1 MLPSENSDYVSTSIS
16 RAILSRL
23 DRVHR
28 RRKIGIYAGPPGIGK
43 TVTLERFQA
52 ENPGRVAIATLLP
65 GPKGGVGAVMAGHL
79 MLKAIGA
86 VVGGGWGDR
95 APSGRLDLMSE
106 LHHAICGWAEIPV
119 GSQRRGGKVQ
129 DVPPLTMVF
138 DEAQYISK
146 DALEFLRHIFDAK
159 TSHTP
164 VKVSMFFIGNAEFS
178 LAPLASG
185 NNVFSDSFGDRCF
198 EPETWSYDHVTDDD
212 LRLVADHL
220 CLIDADGLDFVLSH
234 FSRRRDRSFRRLTE
248 LLDELDEE
256 SNGQSISRNHV
267 AAVLGLA

>member
-1 MLPSENSDYVSTSIS
+1 MLPSENTDYISTSIS

-43 TVTLERFQA
+43 TITLEQFRA
-52 ENPGRVAIATLLP
+52 EHTGRVAITTLLP

-86 VVGGGWGDR
+86 VVGMGWGEVR
-95 APSGRLDLMSE
+95 PVGRMDLTSA
-106 LHHAICGWAEIPV
+106 LHNAICDWAEVPV
-119 GSQRRGGKVQ
+119 DKRRRGGKVQ
-129 DVPPLTMVF
+129 EVPPLTMVF

-198 EPETWSYDHVTDDD
+198 EPETWNYDHVTDDD
-212 LRLVADHL
+212 LRLVADQL
-220 CLIDADGLDFVLSH
+220 CQIDSDGLEYVLAH
-234 FSRRRDRSFRRLTE
+234 FARRRDRSFRRLTE
-248 LLDELDEE
+248 LLDELVEE
-256 SNGQSISRNHV
+256 AGGQSITRPHV
-267 AAVLGLA
+267 AAVLGLT